1 MKTGK
6 IVVLSLLAVFGLNL
20 ITGIA
25 IFAARRIFIANNIN
39 YCKVVNKNFDIG
51 MPEDL
56 ERIYYNRGSTAW
68 DYGGTDYYVFEITE
82 RDEEFFEKFSDIPDE
97 DFECDVGEMKR
108 SDFDEEFFWDKYMT
122 IDPEYLFDLTKPY
135 EWYKK
140 EVRIPDERS
149 STKVENIGIAFLIT
163 NYLKGVFFA
172 LFCDRSGAVRSVQH
186 PSRSQKIIEKYAL
199 LGASHFCG

>member
-6 IVVLSLLAVFGLNL
+6 IVALSLLAVFGLNL
-20 ITGIA
+20 IVGIA
-25 IFAARRIFIANNIN
+25 IFSVWRAFFVKNVN
-39 YCKVVNKNFDIG
+39 YCALVNNNFDIG

-108 SDFDEEFFWDKYMT
+108 KDFDETIFWDKHMT

-140 EVRIPDERS
+140 EVRKPEEGG
-149 STKVENIGIAFLIT
+149 STKVETIRIIYQSERLYIFETHVREYPRENG
-163 NYLKGVFFA
+163 GSA
-172 LFCDRSGAVRSVQH
+172 LEF
-186 PSRSQKIIEKYAL
+186 
-199 LGASHFCG
+199 